1 MTNIENQCLVYFTNA
16 IQGEK
21 QTELSPVSIANLGSY
36 LSSAQVNIRRHIKS
50 VYGGDLVEFF
60 KCFPEMFQ
68 LGGTTHVYLT
78 SDIMK
83 KYGVDELEKMAVD
96 FLKNKLKDMNAYH
109 FSPVPLRALRKCLG
123 EAPLGVQAL
132 MARNYPAKDMKRL
145 LQAYSDIFGV
155 SHSGNVYLLG
165 EARRALDDGD
175 FRNRWLSDTSCLDVE
190 ISRDEA
196 DAVRF
201 FRHVLNSPG
210 IELAS
215 CSVDSLF
222 AQVCEAPDNV
232 QHFIKSNY
240 TEVNFLDFFRAHK
253 AEFSVATGSTPPE
266 RLDRNDDEGSEE
278 EEFPP
283 LQTQESAYPEKSS
296 GNAWETSPD
305 NGSPTDP
312 EAAAIK
318 YFEDVIRTQDN
329 ELMHVYKLR
338 ELLAEAPLIVF
349 SYFSDE
355 YPYGKFDTFFLDH
368 PDHFTLESKGVV
380 MLASAAKG
388 RASNAESYELVQPS
402 SASSTSEGRVSGCE
416 DNAGTLHAKNVQIE
430 KLLEKYFADLFH
442 LAYSYGVRVV
452 KPETA
457 LEISSCLN
465 RRLTGY
471 LADNYGKNVVEFF
484 QHHQSRF
491 RVSKNG
497 NICLAVEKDLSTDTT
512 TAKKQ
517 PSVLAVEFYV
527 ALIQLLEAHQVKA
540 ISPEVLWSFLP
551 LTPPKVQGCLC
562 KVYTKDN
569 FKSFFL
575 KAPTK
580 FAMSKNKNIYLA
592 SGSVCSKWDSSDVD
606 EYDFEGASENT
617 HEASALEHFVDL
629 IKSLRVNTYPVPIG
643 MLQEHLHKA
652 SSFVKEYFEDV
663 YPQEKFINFFLKYD
677 GFFYVLRPI
686 NVVWLT
692 KIDGGNASDL
702 DNEVCPLDTMPISFR
717 LVVGVVAAA
726 LLVKSPKPFSTILG
740 HLNIVKD
747 QYSQELNKQ
756 PGKSK
761 TEKLCSLVSNCFDMF
776 KIVKDNTILSWPLKY
791 ASSLLS
797 ALEDALAEVCV
808 KLAGEDIV
816 EVCNFH
822 GTLRR
827 NTERLFQCLVPDIK
841 ALLEFFHHREEFFV
855 LDKTHFIVVPKLL
868 EPEYTEEISQMLVK
882 ELLKCADKKAP
893 LLSVLENLKDEGFD
907 HHFSSSTVLKAI
919 LMRKDRFK
927 ICDNILLLIEE
938 QKKSFGKCSSGDH
951 GDMGSGDTGKAMKP
965 KKTNCTPV
973 TGMGWIISLDEV
985 SGLLAATFG
994 SSDDYA
1000 EVSFKRDA
1008 LSATSTN
1015 YNELIVGQ
1023 EVEFIAVKDDGESE
1037 WVIVELKSAGSTPS
1051 GEEEKGRSKE
1061 GERAHPSSG
1070 GKLHMD
1076 LSDAASEGN
1085 ASVNGDDCIFY
1096 SSASDSELV
1105 KVAAP
1110 PSSDRNTEK
1119 AKSPKFK
1126 DVTSKEI
1133 VQNEDALIQES
1144 ALQDSADVT
1153 IVDNGYDAFE
1163 WDTPYDRRT
1172 MDLTLIPKTEAS
1184 ELCEK
1189 TIKCAKSEE
1198 KNPQGVLGLTE
1209 ISSMAHHAP
1218 QHVLDAV
1225 MPKKNNNVPCTTLPA
1240 IAEPATIQSNAAR
1253 NDAPKESLTAWAGTG
1268 IWDIEP
1274 LPAASKELQ
1283 QVPRPPP
1290 ANENTKLKEKKAE
1303 DFNTQKVPEK
1313 NVTSATSTLPPA
1325 SVKSTFPFTGPFTDS
1340 SMHED
1345 PKSGSRFYREACTVK
1360 TAYSDESSSSSS
1372 QVASSDIDPELSADD
1387 SSGSELS
1394 ESELETDYETS
1405 PSSSPRT
1412 QSVKSEGYHL
1422 AAGDNVL
1429 VSHGGTDGSRL
1440 EWCFDEALPFPNATC
1455 NKPDVV
1461 YSIPATVALVTPAV
1475 AILESYVR
1483 GIPVSLIADPAATT
1497 CHEWSELHVGKKVAA
1512 RAVGNIEDSTLLLV
1526 IKLQPLWRKAV
1537 PRAVLPDAAT
1547 QTIST
1552 GPVLAASLLV
1562 E

>member
-83 KYGVDELEKMAVD
+83 KYEVDELEKMAVD

-123 EAPLGVQAL
+123 KAPLGVQAF

-155 SHSGNVYLLG
+155 SHSGNV
-165 EARRALDDGD
+165 
-175 FRNRWLSDTSCLDVE
+175 CLDVE

-201 FRHVLNSPG
+201 FRHVLKSPG

-253 AEFSVATGSTPPE
+253 AEFSVATGSLPPE
-266 RLDRNDDEGSEE
+266 RLDRNDDKGSEE
-278 EEFPP
+278 KEFPP
-283 LQTQESAYPEKSS
+283 LRTQESAYREKSS

-305 NGSPTDP
+305 TGSPTDP
-312 EAAAIK
+312 EAAAVK

-329 ELMHVYKLR
+329 ELTHVCKLR

-355 YPYGKFDTFFLDH
+355 YPYGKFDTFFLNH
-368 PDHFTLESKGVV
+368 PDHFTLDSKGVV

-388 RASNAESYELVQPS
+388 RAFNAESYELAQPS
-402 SASSTSEGRVSGCE
+402 SASSTSEGKVSGCE
-416 DNAGTLHAKNVQIE
+416 DNAGTLHAKNMQIE

-471 LADNYGKNVVEFF
+471 LADNYGENVVEFF

-491 RVSKNG
+491 RVSKNS
-497 NICLAVEKDLSTDTT
+497 NICLAVEKDFSTDT

-517 PSVLAVEFYV
+517 PNVLAVEFYV
-527 ALIQLLEAHQVKA
+527 ALVQLLEAHQVKA
-540 ISPEVLWSFLP
+540 FSPEVLWSFLP

-580 FAMSKNKNIYLA
+580 FAMSKNKNIYLV
-592 SGSVCSKWDSSDVD
+592 SGSGCSKWDSSDVD
-606 EYDFEGASENT
+606 ECDFQSAPENA

-629 IKSLRVNTYPVPIG
+629 IKSFRVNTYPVPIG

-702 DNEVCPLDTMPISFR
+702 DNEVCPLDTMPSSFR

-726 LLVKSPKPFSTILG
+726 LLVKSPKPFSAILG

-776 KIVKDNTILSWPLKY
+776 KILKDNTILSWPLKY

-808 KLAGEDIV
+808 KLAGEDIL

-822 GTLRR
+822 GALRR
-827 NTERLFQCLVPDIK
+827 NTERLFQCLIPDIK
-841 ALLEFFHHREEFFV
+841 ALMEFFHRREEFFV

-868 EPEYTEEISQMLVK
+868 EPEYTEEISQMLEK

-893 LLSVLENLKDEGFD
+893 LLSVLENLKEEGFD

-919 LMRKDRFK
+919 LTRKDRFK
-927 ICDNILLLIEE
+927 ICDNILLLIEQ
-938 QKKSFGKCSSGDH
+938 QKKSFEKCSSGDH
-951 GDMGSGDTGKAMKP
+951 GDMGSGDNGKAMRP
-965 KKTNCTPV
+965 EKTNCTRV
-973 TGMGWIISLDEV
+973 TGMGWIISFDGV

-1008 LSATSTN
+1008 LSATSIN

-1023 EVEFIAVKDDGESE
+1023 EVEFIAIKDDGESE
-1037 WVIVELKSAGSTPS
+1037 WVIVELKSVGSTPS
-1051 GEEEKGRSKE
+1051 GEEEKGRSE
-1061 GERAHPSSG
+1061 QGERAHPSSG

-1076 LSDAASEGN
+1076 MSDAASEGN

-1096 SSASDSELV
+1096 SSASDSEQVTV
-1105 KVAAP
+1105 KAP

-1119 AKSPKFK
+1119 AKSPKLK
-1126 DVTSKEI
+1126 NVTSKAT
-1133 VQNEDALIQES
+1133 VQNEDALIQKS
-1144 ALQDSADVT
+1144 ALQDSADIT
-1153 IVDNGYDAFE
+1153 IVDNGYGAFE
-1163 WDTPYDRRT
+1163 WDTPHNEKM

-1198 KNPQGVLGLTE
+1198 QNPQGVLGLTE

-1218 QHVLDAV
+1218 QRVLDV
-1225 MPKKNNNVPCTTLPA
+1225 IMPKKNNNVPCATLPA
-1240 IAEPATIQSNAAR
+1240 IAEPAAIQSDAAR
-1253 NDAPKESLTAWAGTG
+1253 NDAPK
-1268 IWDIEP
+1268 
-1274 LPAASKELQ
+1274 
-1283 QVPRPPP
+1283 
-1290 ANENTKLKEKKAE
+1290 
-1303 DFNTQKVPEK
+1303 
-1313 NVTSATSTLPPA
+1313 
-1325 SVKSTFPFTGPFTDS
+1325 
-1340 SMHED
+1340 
-1345 PKSGSRFYREACTVK
+1345 
-1360 TAYSDESSSSSS
+1360 
-1372 QVASSDIDPELSADD
+1372 
-1387 SSGSELS
+1387 
-1394 ESELETDYETS
+1394 
-1405 PSSSPRT
+1405 
-1412 QSVKSEGYHL
+1412 
-1422 AAGDNVL
+1422 
-1429 VSHGGTDGSRL
+1429 
-1440 EWCFDEALPFPNATC
+1440 
-1455 NKPDVV
+1455 
-1461 YSIPATVALVTPAV
+1461 
-1475 AILESYVR
+1475 
-1483 GIPVSLIADPAATT
+1483 
-1497 CHEWSELHVGKKVAA
+1497 
-1512 RAVGNIEDSTLLLV
+1512 RA
-1526 IKLQPLWRKAV
+1526 
-1537 PRAVLPDAAT
+1537 
-1547 QTIST
+1547 
-1552 GPVLAASLLV
+1552 
-1562 E
+1562 

>member
-60 KCFPEMFQ
+60 KCFPELFQ

-83 KYGVDELEKMAVD
+83 KYEVDELEKMAVD

-109 FSPVPLRALRKCLG
+109 FSPVPLSALRKCLG
-123 EAPLGVQAL
+123 KAPLGVQAL
-132 MARNYPAKDMKRL
+132 MARNYPRKDMKRL

-155 SHSGNVYLLG
+155 SNCGNVYLLG

-175 FRNRWLSDTSCLDVE
+175 FRNRWSSDTSCLDVE

-215 CSVDSLF
+215 CSGDSLF
-222 AQVCEAPDNV
+222 AQVREAPDNV

-253 AEFSVATGSTPPE
+253 ADFSVTTGSTPPE

-283 LQTQESAYPEKSS
+283 LQTQESAYLAKSS
-296 GNAWETSPD
+296 GNARETSPD

-329 ELMHVYKLR
+329 ELTHVDKLR

-368 PDHFTLESKGVV
+368 PDHFTLESNGVV

-388 RASNAESYELVQPS
+388 RASNAENYELAEIS
-402 SASSTSEGRVSGCE
+402 SANSTSEGRVSGCE

-484 QHHQSRF
+484 QRHQSRF
-491 RVSKNG
+491 R
-497 NICLAVEKDLSTDTT
+497 
-512 TAKKQ
+512 
-517 PSVLAVEFYV
+517 
-527 ALIQLLEAHQVKA
+527 LLEAHQVKA

-592 SGSVCSKWDSSDVD
+592 SGSGCSKWDSSDVD
-606 EYDFEGASENT
+606 ECDFESASENT
-617 HEASALEHFVDL
+617 HEAFALEHFVDL
-629 IKSLRVNTYPVPIG
+629 IKSLRVNTYPVPTG

-677 GFFYVLRPI
+677 DFFYVLRPI

-692 KIDGGNASDL
+692 KIDEGNASDL
-702 DNEVCPLDTMPISFR
+702 DNEVCPLETMPSSFR

-791 ASSLLS
+791 ARSLLS

-827 NTERLFQCLVPDIK
+827 NTERLFQCLIPDMK

-855 LDKTHFIVVPKLL
+855 LDKTHFIVVPKLS
-868 EPEYTEEISQMLVK
+868 EPEYTEEISQMLEK
-882 ELLKCADKKAP
+882 DLLKCADKKAP

-907 HHFSSSTVLKAI
+907 YHFSSSTVLKAI

-927 ICDNILLLIEE
+927 ICDHILLLIEE
-938 QKKSFGKCSSGDH
+938 QKKRFGKCSSGDH
-951 GDMGSGDTGKAMKP
+951 GDMSSGDTGKAMKP

-973 TGMGWIISLDEV
+973 TGLGWIISLDGV

-994 SSDDYA
+994 SSDDYS

-1015 YNELIVGQ
+1015 YNELLVGQ

-1037 WVIVELKSAGSTPS
+1037 WVIVELKSAGSTPC
-1051 GEEEKGRSKE
+1051 GEKEKGRSKQ
-1061 GERAHPSSG
+1061 GEQAHPSSG

-1076 LSDAASEGN
+1076 MSDAESEGN

-1096 SSASDSELV
+1096 SSASDSELG

-1110 PSSDRNTEK
+1110 LSSDRNTEK

-1153 IVDNGYDAFE
+1153 IVDNGYDAFK
-1163 WDTPYDRRT
+1163 WDTPYYRR
-1172 MDLTLIPKTEAS
+1172 MMELTLIPKTEAS

-1198 KNPQGVLGLTE
+1198 HNPQGVLGLTE

-1218 QHVLDAV
+1218 QRVLDAV
-1225 MPKKNNNVPCTTLPA
+1225 MPKKNNNVPCATLPA
-1240 IAEPATIQSNAAR
+1240 IDEPATIQSNAAR
-1253 NDAPKESLTAWAGTG
+1253 NDAPKEILTAWAGTG

-1274 LPAASKELQ
+1274 LPAASKDLH

-1290 ANENTKLKEKKAE
+1290 ANENIKLKEEKAE
-1303 DFNTQKVPEK
+1303 DFNTQKFPEK
-1313 NVTSATSTLPPA
+1313 NVTSVTSTLPPA
-1325 SVKSTFPFTGPFTDS
+1325 SVKSTFPFTGPFIDS

-1360 TAYSDESSSSSS
+1360 TAYSDESSTSSS

-1422 AAGDNVL
+1422 ASGDNVL
-1429 VSHGGTDGSRL
+1429 GSHGGTDGSRL
-1440 EWCFDEALPFPNATC
+1440 EWCFDESLPFANATC

-1475 AILESYVR
+1475 AILESNVR

-1497 CHEWSELHVGKKVAA
+1497 CNEWSELHVGKKVAA

-1526 IKLQPLWRKAV
+1526 VKLQPLWRKAV
-1537 PRAVLPDAAT
+1537 SQAALLDAAT